1 MINKKMISI
10 FLILF
15 ILSIGFI
22 NILADQVHPSRLE
35 DSASTL
41 TSSEKILLISMLD
54 EISTK
59 QNCDIAIVTIDD
71 LDGKTPQ
78 QYADDYYDYNNY
90 GLGENKDGILL
101 LISTNSRDW
110 YISTHGFGITAFTDA
125 GINYIGKQIS
135 TYLSKNDY
143 CRAFET
149 YANLCDSFINKAKK
163 SNPYDLHN
171 LPKEPLG
178 WIWIPISLTVGILI
192 SFLITAAM
200 KSQLKNIKNK
210 YKAVQYVKK
219 NSLDITDKRELF
231 LFSKIDRHAKVP
243 KNSASTVHTSSSGN
257 KHGGGGGKF

>member
-22 NILADQVHPSRLE
+22 NILADKVHPSRLE

-101 LISTNSRDW
+101 LISTNSRD
-110 YISTHGFGITAFTDA
+110 
-125 GINYIGKQIS
+125 
-135 TYLSKNDY
+135 
-143 CRAFET
+143 
-149 YANLCDSFINKAKK
+149 
-163 SNPYDLHN
+163 
-171 LPKEPLG
+171 
-178 WIWIPISLTVGILI
+178 
-192 SFLITAAM
+192 
-200 KSQLKNIKNK
+200 
-210 YKAVQYVKK
+210 
-219 NSLDITDKRELF
+219 
-231 LFSKIDRHAKVP
+231 
-243 KNSASTVHTSSSGN
+243 
-257 KHGGGGGKF
+257 